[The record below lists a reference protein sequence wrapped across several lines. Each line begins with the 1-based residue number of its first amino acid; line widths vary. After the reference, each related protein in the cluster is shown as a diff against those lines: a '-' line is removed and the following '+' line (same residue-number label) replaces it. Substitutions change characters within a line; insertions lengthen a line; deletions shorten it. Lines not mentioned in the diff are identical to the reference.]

1 MIDNA
6 REAEKQMPGRPLGI
20 ALDTA
25 SQTINICM
33 YPHADQT
40 LSQKGPEIRTG
51 NTVNDEDFPI
61 HAGDEMIIT
70 TDDKYKTT
78 SNNKCM

>member
-1 MIDNA
+1 
-6 REAEKQMPGRPLGI
+6 
-20 ALDTA
+20 
-25 SQTINICM
+25 M